1 MEYHEVLQHPLR
13 SLEDSMLGTF
23 FRRQSK
29 QDVPAEAKVPEV
41 PYNPALVMTLTHQ
54 HRSLVMQL
62 VKAHSAAQQGQYEDV
77 HNTLDQ
83 FKADL
88 EQHLKRKAAEF
99 HPYVESHLKATD
111 AKDLLREMRANT
123 AFIERSVEGF
133 LKHYGNYPV
142 TERTAMRF
150 GIEISGVSEEFCERL
165 EKEEAHF
172 YTLYMPPEA
181 Y

>member
-1 MEYHEVLQHPLR
+1 
-13 SLEDSMLGTF
+13 MLGTF
-23 FRRQSK
+23 FRRQPKKDEAAESA
-29 QDVPAEAKVPEV
+29 PAPEV

-62 VKAHSAAQQGQYEDV
+62 VKAHSSAQQGSYEEV
-77 HNTLDQ
+77 HQALDR
-83 FKADL
+83 FKDEL
-88 EQHLKRKAAEF
+88 DEHLRRKAAEF
-99 HPYVESHLKATD
+99 HPYLEVHLRGLD
-111 AKDLLREMRANT
+111 AKDLLREMRANN
-123 AFIERSVEGF
+123 AFIERAVDGF
-133 LKHYGNYPV
+133 LKHYGSYPV